1 VGLDGL
7 LQQWQVNGEIP
18 PAGAKE
24 RNVPM
29 TLKHLLAM
37 IVLLFGAGAV
47 AKTEHPNV
55 VVFLIDD
62 MGVMD
67 TSVPFLTDEAGQPKR
82 YPLNDF
88 YRTPGMERLAAQGI
102 RFNNFCAQS
111 VCSPTRASII
121 TGQNATRHGTT
132 TWINP
137 ATNNRGKNG
146 PPNWNWTGVTKEDV
160 TLPRV
165 LSANGYT
172 TIHVGKAHF
181 GPLDA
186 EGTDPLNVGFDVNVG
201 GASWGRPKSYY
212 AKDHYGNHPKYKKDK
227 RGMTHNV
234 PHLEKY
240 YDTDTFLTEA
250 LTLEANDAVAKA
262 VAGKK
267 PFFLH
272 MAHYAVH
279 SPFNSDPRFA
289 ANYEGSGK
297 SKNANAYATLIEG
310 MDKSL
315 NDILDQLEKLG
326 VAEDTLVIFLGDNGS
341 DAPLGDKHGHFSS
354 APLRGKKGSH
364 YEGGMRVP
372 FIAAWAKPSPANKW
386 QKKLPIKQGAIQP
399 QLGTVM
405 DLYPT
410 ILALAGVENPKGHV
424 VDGVDLAKQFAGK
437 TNASRPDVFLMH
449 FPHGPH
455 RSEYFTS
462 FRSGDWK
469 VVYHYKP
476 TGKGKFSHELYNLAA
491 DPFENDNLA
500 SKNPEKFGQMIAA
513 MAKQLEAEGALF
525 PVDKK
530 GLELKPAV
538 R

>member
-1 VGLDGL
+1 MKKWMWSV
-7 LQQWQVNGEIP
+7 
-18 PAGAKE
+18 A
-24 RNVPM
+24 
-29 TLKHLLAM
+29 
-37 IVLLFGAGAV
+37 VLFSILAV
-47 AKTEHPNV
+47 AQADRPNV
-55 VVFLIDD
+55 VVFLVDD

-67 TSVPFLTDEAGQPKR
+67 TSVPFLTDEDGQPKR
-82 YPLNDF
+82 YPLNDW
-88 YRTPGMERLAAQGI
+88 YRTPGMQRLAEQGI

-137 ATNNRGKNG
+137 SSNNKGKNG
-146 PPNWNWTGVTKEDV
+146 PPEWNWTGIKKGDT

-165 LSANGYT
+165 LSANGYR
-172 TIHVGKAHF
+172 TIHIGKAHF
-181 GPLDA
+181 GPLNE

-212 AKDHYGNHPKYKKDK
+212 AADHYGNHPKYNKGKN
-227 RGMTHNV
+227 GMTHNV

-240 YDTDTFLTEA
+240 YNTDTFLTEA
-250 LTLEANDAVAKA
+250 LTLEANAQLEKVVAD
-262 VAGKK
+262 KK

-272 MAHYAVH
+272 MAHYALH

-289 ANYEGSGK
+289 ANYESSDKDKGAK
-297 SKNANAYATLIEG
+297 AYATLVEG

-315 NDILDQLEKLG
+315 GDILDQLETLG

-341 DAPLGDKHGHFSS
+341 DAPLGDKYGHTSS

-372 FIAAWAKPSPANKW
+372 FIAAWAKPNPENKW
-386 QKKLPIKQGAIQP
+386 QKKLPIARGAIQP

-410 ILALAGVENPKGHV
+410 ILALTGVKNPEGHA
-424 VDGVDLAKQFAGK
+424 VDGVDLAKQFSGES
-437 TNASRPDVFLMH
+437 NPSRPDVFLMH

-455 RSEYFTS
+455 RSSYFTS
-462 FRSGDWK
+462 YRSGDWK
-469 VVYHYKP
+469 VVYDYSP
-476 TGKGKFSHELYNLAA
+476 DGKKVPKHELFNLEA
-491 DPFENDNLA
+491 DPFENENLA
-500 SKNPEKFGQMIAA
+500 TQHPEKLEKMIAA
-513 MAKQLEAEGALF
+513 MSRQLEAEGALY
-525 PVDKK
+525 PVDA
-530 GLELKPAV
+530 GGREIRP

>member
-1 VGLDGL
+1 MMKKWIWSIAVLGS
-7 LQQWQVNGEIP
+7 I
-18 PAGAKE
+18 
-24 RNVPM
+24 
-29 TLKHLLAM
+29 LAT
-37 IVLLFGAGAV
+37 ACADR
-47 AKTEHPNV
+47 PNV
-55 VVFLIDD
+55 VVFLVDD

-67 TSVPFLTDEAGQPKR
+67 TSVPFLTDDTGQPKR
-82 YPLNDF
+82 YPLNDW
-88 YRTPGMERLAAQGI
+88 YRTPSMQRLADQGI

-111 VCSPTRASII
+111 VCSPTRASIM

-137 ATNNRGKNG
+137 SSNNKGKNG
-146 PPNWNWTGVTKEDV
+146 PPEWNWTGIKKSDV

-165 LSANGYT
+165 LSANGYR

-181 GPLDA
+181 GPLES
-186 EGTDPLNVGFDVNVG
+186 EGTDPLAVGFDVNVG

-212 AKDHYGNHPKYKKDK
+212 AADHYGNHPKYNKGKS
-227 RGMTHNV
+227 GMTHNV

-250 LTLEANDAVAKA
+250 LTLEANAQLAMAVADKT
-262 VAGKK
+262 

-272 MAHYAVH
+272 MAQYALH

-289 ANYEGSGK
+289 ANYERSDKDKGAK
-297 SKNANAYATLIEG
+297 AYATLVEG

-315 NDILDQLEKLG
+315 GDILDQLETLG

-341 DAPLGDKHGHFSS
+341 DAPLGDKYGHTSS

-372 FIAAWAKPSPANKW
+372 FIAAWAKPDPKNKW
-386 QKKLPIKQGAIQP
+386 QKNLPIAQGVIQP

-410 ILALAGVENPKGHV
+410 ILALAGVKNPVDHA
-424 VDGVDLAKQFAGK
+424 VDGIDLAQQFAGK
-437 TNASRPDVFLMH
+437 TNPSRPDVFLMH

-455 RSEYFTS
+455 RSSYFTS
-462 FRSGDWK
+462 YRSGDWK
-469 VVYHYKP
+469 VVYDYSP
-476 TGKGKFSHELYNLAA
+476 AGKGAPKHELYNLKT
-491 DPFENDNLA
+491 DPFENENLA
-500 SKNPEKFGQMIAA
+500 TQHPEKMDQMVAA
-513 MAKQLEAEGALF
+513 MAKQLEAEGALY
-525 PVDKK
+525 PVDAS
-530 GLELKPAV
+530 GDELKPSAQ
-538 R
+538 